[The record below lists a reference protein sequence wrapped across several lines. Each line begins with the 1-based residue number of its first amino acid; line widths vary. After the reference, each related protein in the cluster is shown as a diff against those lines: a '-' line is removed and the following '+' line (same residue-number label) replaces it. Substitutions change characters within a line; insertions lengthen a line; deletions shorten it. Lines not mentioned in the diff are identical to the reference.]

1 MAEKKKYNSILISG
15 RKDETLTYSK
25 FVKDEESGES
35 VKESLDKKVNI
46 TDELTTKQIKDGAI
60 TNEKMA
66 AGSVGNTNLQ
76 DGSVSNEKLEDG
88 SITNEKL
95 AENSITKDKLK
106 DNTIGVEKL
115 DPELRQTINAAT
127 GLPENLVET
136 IQNVD
141 DTLKDHQN
149 QLNDKQSQIDD
160 KQQQITANDED
171 ISLLQTRSTQM
182 EETIK
187 GIAATG
193 GASVAS
199 AVTYDNTTSQLT
211 SVNIQGA
218 VDELQADKVD
228 KTSILQESGEAD
240 DKVMSQKAVS
250 DKLSDL
256 PSDGALNMLKD
267 AVWEN
272 KNIGGSTQLIR
283 LITRDY
289 IPVIAGNEYF
299 IKSNDGYKF
308 RVYTF
313 DKNYNWTE
321 SDLYDELSLQIPDD
335 VICIRIMGQK
345 TNDSEYINIDE
356 SKNFFMSL
364 KNPSSNIYDLQ
375 DKAIN
380 DKQTL
385 SFIDYFNGKTWI
397 NEGIGENSTPIR
409 AKVDALIKVSPLKK
423 YHVFCPDGLAYNIYT
438 YKSTKGDRTESEL
451 YSSSSD
457 FTFGE
462 EIAYI
467 RFVARK
473 QDDKTI
479 SLDEAAKFKFVEV
492 LEEENVSK
500 TTDLSKRGL
509 HATRNNVA
517 EISGNVVNDNV
528 SWENKNLADA
538 YNLTR
543 ITSDYIKIEKDTRY
557 TLQYDSTIINV
568 SPALYEE
575 EGGSRNEFEYGVSS
589 FYSGNCGYLRL
600 LIKNAIS
607 GDLTVTVE
615 NVIDGNIRVTP
626 YINKF
631 FPLLDSELNKEYNA
645 FENKYIDNDGNVHN
659 GNDYVMS
666 KKIYTKA
673 KTITWNYSK
682 DAIPFTGSNYGRICA
697 FDAVTNEKLEF
708 WGCQTATRTID
719 LSSYDWFTATN
730 GFYLVASFF
739 KGYAD
744 AKLVMEN
751 ETYYPIY
758 PSNLVH
764 SIAHLGLSEIPF
776 HLQIGSY
783 NVATYWHDTKQS
795 DDSYTTKKFTDE
807 LKGYL
812 NGFLTGDILFVQ
824 EDYTS
829 IKINSEEENAVDV
842 YETFYKPFFPY
853 ASRGHNYWCSI
864 YSKYPLLNARTLK
877 VSDAE
882 TSYTPREYA
891 LAEISIG
898 GKLIGIASIHGG
910 IKSKEGRQ
918 NEFKTLINE
927 MAKYDY
933 VIIAGDTNIG
943 IGELNNPSAALEE
956 LSIFIENGYTLANG
970 IGFWGENVT
979 GIEDSNNYKGIDNI
993 MVRAF
998 NINSFKIED
1007 SFLDHKPIA
1016 SDISIIV

>member
-1 MAEKKKYNSILISG
+1 M
-15 RKDETLTYSK
+15 
-25 FVKDEESGES
+25 
-35 VKESLDKKVNI
+35 
-46 TDELTTKQIKDGAI
+46 
-60 TNEKMA
+60 
-66 AGSVGNTNLQ
+66 
-76 DGSVSNEKLEDG
+76 
-88 SITNEKL
+88 
-95 AENSITKDKLK
+95 
-106 DNTIGVEKL
+106 
-115 DPELRQTINAAT
+115 
-127 GLPENLVET
+127 
-136 IQNVD
+136 
-141 DTLKDHQN
+141 
-149 QLNDKQSQIDD
+149 
-160 KQQQITANDED
+160 AND
-171 ISLLQTRSTQM
+171 I
-182 EETIK
+182 
-187 GIAATG
+187 
-193 GASVAS
+193 
-199 AVTYDNTTSQLT
+199 
-211 SVNIQGA
+211 
-218 VDELQADKVD
+218 D
-228 KTSILQESGEAD
+228 KTSPHYKGDFGSIYEVNKKFPTGGVAGDFVVIEGWAHYWNADRASWCVNAERDSYWDELITSIIEKFKLVRGATYMGVASLGTVPEKVIGAKQYYFATEAGTYKNFGDLVVPQGINVLYSENGSSWVNSTLLEVAQELGEAE

-308 RVYTF
+308 RVYTY
-313 DKNYNWTE
+313 DKNYKHTE
-321 SDLYDELSLQIPDD
+321 SDLYDELSLQIPDGI
-335 VICIRIMGQK
+335 ICIRIMGQK
-345 TNDSEYINIDE
+345 TNDSEYIKIDD

-397 NEGIGENSTPIR
+397 NEGIGGNSTTAR

-423 YHVFCPDGLAYNIYT
+423 YHVFCPDGLAYNLYT
-438 YKSTKGDRTESEL
+438 YKSNGGDRTESEL

-457 FTFGE
+457 FTFNE

-467 RFVARK
+467 KFVARK
-473 QDDKTI
+473 PDDKAI

-492 LEEENVSK
+492 LEGENVSK

-517 EISGNVVNDNV
+517 EINDNVVNDNV

-538 YNLTR
+538 VNLTR

-568 SPALYEE
+568 SATLYKE
-575 EGGSRNEFEYGVSS
+575 EGGSKNEIGYGVLS
-589 FYSGNCGYLRL
+589 FYSGDCEYLRL
-600 LIKNAIS
+600 LVKNAVS
-607 GDLTVTVE
+607 DDLTVTVE
-615 NVIDGNIRVTP
+615 NVLDGNIRVTP

-631 FPLLDSELNKEYNA
+631 ISLLDSELNKEYNA
-645 FENKYIDNDGNVHN
+645 IENKYIDGSGNVQK

-682 DAIPFTGSNYGRICA
+682 DAILFTGSNYGRLCA
-697 FDAVTNEKLEF
+697 FDAVTNEKLEY

-719 LSSYDWFTATN
+719 LSTFDWFTASN

-739 KGYAD
+739 KGYAG
-744 AKLVMEN
+744 AKLVMDN

-776 HLQIGSY
+776 HLKIGSY
-783 NVATYWHDTKQS
+783 NVATYWHDTKES

-812 NGFLTGDILFVQ
+812 NGFLAGDILFVQ

-829 IKINSEEENAVDV
+829 IKINSDEEDDVDV

-864 YSKYPLLNARTLK
+864 YSKYPLLNARALK

-891 LAEISIG
+891 LAEISVG
-898 GKLIGIASIHGG
+898 GKLIGLASIHGG
-910 IKSKEGRQ
+910 IISKAGRQ

-943 IGELNNPSAALEE
+943 IGDLYNPSAALEE
-956 LSIFIENGYTLANG
+956 LSIFKENGYTLANG

-979 GIEDSNNYKGIDNI
+979 AVENSNNYKGIDNI
-993 MVRAF
+993 MVRGF

-1007 SFLDHKPIA
+1007 SFLDHKPVA